1 MGQIMA
7 VVATEANRQTV
18 AGGAPIFIANDA
30 DHQQKVAFKLEKILD
45 ASAHDLENGIV
56 ILVKH

>member
-18 AGGAPIFIANDA
+18 AGGAPIFITDDVN
-30 DHQQKVAFKLEKILD
+30 HQQQVAFKLEKILD
-45 ASAHDLENGIV
+45 AAAHDLENGIV
-56 ILVKH
+56 ILVRH